1 MGEMKKPSIQL
12 EIQVVE
18 VKSVIEVI
26 QLKCIEL
33 EEK

>member
-18 VKSVIEVI
+18 VKGVIEVI